1 MLVVRNLVKDF
12 GKMRAVNRV
21 SFEIKEG
28 EVVSL
33 VGPNG
38 AGKTTL
44 VNLISGHIMPD
55 SGEIRFMDRN
65 ITRLPPHK
73 RIGMGI
79 ARNFQITQLFPELT
93 VLDNVRNSVFSIRG
107 ITSHFFKPSE
117 KYEEETRKA
126 REILRIFHLDHL
138 ENDFPAN
145 LSEGDKK
152 VLDIAMA
159 YALESK
165 LLLLD
170 EPTSGVATSDKFKI
184 METIIKAI
192 DRSRMAAMIVE
203 HDMDI
208 VFDYTDRV
216 LVLREGMIMA
226 DGAPRQVM
234 EEPEVRATLFGIEA

>member
-21 SFEIKEG
+21 SFQIKEG

-55 SGEIRFMDRN
+55 EGEIIFMERN
-65 ITRLPPHK
+65 ITRFPPHK
-73 RIGMGI
+73 RIKMGI

-93 VLDNVRNSVFSIRG
+93 VLDNVRNCVFSIRG
-107 ITSHFFKPSE
+107 LIGQFFKPSDN
-117 KYEEETRKA
+117 YEEVTLRA
-126 REILRIFHLDHL
+126 REILRRFHLDHL
-138 ENDFPAN
+138 EGELPAN

-159 YALESK
+159 YALESR

-184 METIIKAI
+184 METIVKAI
-192 DRSRMAAMIVE
+192 DRSKMAAMIVE

-216 LVLREGMIMA
+216 LVLREGTIMA
-226 DGAPRQVM
+226 DGVPRQVM
-234 EEPEVRATLFGIEA
+234 EEPEVRATLFGIGA